1 MPKYG
6 RFTFPDDAEVERH
19 SGSDFLTDT
28 TGRRRRL
35 RAWDAAEG
43 RWRLSKTGEAYY
55 GRSGGEIV
63 ITIPVHY
70 LIAKKDGSELNYRGY
85 FPVSQLRPALKNRL
99 QRPLGAQGAAGP

>member
-1 MPKYG
+1 MPTKYG

-19 SGSDFLTDT
+19 SGSDWLTDT

-35 RAWDAAEG
+35 RAWNAAEG

-63 ITIPVHY
+63 ISIPVHY
-70 LIAKKDGSELNYRGY
+70 FIAKPDGSELHYRGM
-85 FPVSQLRPALKNRL
+85 FPVSQLRPALRDRL
-99 QRPLGAQGAAGP
+99 K